1 KLFEC
6 SYNNSATFVVL
17 KKSIGFLFCFRW
29 NAPALVFYSFGI
41 EELSPHTIG
50 HRQGPEGTYNQT
62 MRGKFPAQ
70 LSSPSMSPAIFSPNY
85 SYQSHSFPYKP
96 QSPPAEEAPAAPIP
110 SRRHLSSHPQSSS
123 PNIKPLPQRNHSLP
137 LKSSGVAQMPSGRGT
152 AFRKPTDSHRPP
164 SYDSVR
170 AVGMAGKQVKNEMV
184 YYELE

>member
-1 KLFEC
+1 LQC
-6 SYNNSATFVVL
+6 SHPSTYAD
-17 KKSIGFLFCFRW
+17 
-29 NAPALVFYSFGI
+29 VFQQRRCSLDVCPVN